1 MELSIPAKYVIR
13 APPAKVDI
21 NKKVKICFFF
31 LSSWVDSTADLDLSQ
46 IRLMKYMA
54 IIDNIVVEKK
64 KIRSTARRGI
74 VFTMRRRTFGITI
87 VNQMRLNQYILVN
100 VGTNITPN
108 IANQYAMTET
118 KTLTGVFI

>member
-46 IRLMKYMA
+46 IRLMKYMD
-54 IIDNIVVEKK
+54 IIDNIVVAKK

-87 VNQMRLNQYILVN
+87 VNQIRLNQYTLVN
-100 VGTNITPN
+100 VGINITPN

>member
-31 LSSWVDSTADLDLSQ
+31 LSSFVDSTADLDASQ
-46 IRLMKYMA
+46 IRLMKYMD
-54 IIDNIVVEKK
+54 IIDNIVVAKK

-87 VNQMRLNQYILVN
+87 VNQMRLNQ
-100 VGTNITPN
+100 
-108 IANQYAMTET
+108 
-118 KTLTGVFI
+118 

>member
-54 IIDNIVVEKK
+54 IIDNIVVAKK
-64 KIRSTARRGI
+64 NIRSTARRGI

-108 IANQYAMTET
+108 LANQYAMTET

>member
-54 IIDNIVVEKK
+54 IIDNIVVAKK

-87 VNQMRLNQYILVN
+87 VNQIRLNQYILVN
-100 VGTNITPN
+100 VGINITPN

>member
-31 LSSWVDSTADLDLSQ
+31 LSSWVDYTADLDASQ
-46 IRLMKYMA
+46 IRLMKYMD
-54 IIDNIVVEKK
+54 IIDNIVVAKK

-87 VNQMRLNQYILVN
+87 VNQIRLNQYILVN
-100 VGTNITPN
+100 VGINITPN

>member
-1 MELSIPAKYVIR
+1 MELSIHAKYVIR

-31 LSSWVDSTADLDLSQ
+31 LSSWVDSTADLDASQ
-46 IRLMKYMA
+46 IRLMKYMD
-54 IIDNIVVEKK
+54 IIDNIVVAKK
-64 KIRSTARRGI
+64 KILSTARRGI

-87 VNQMRLNQYILVN
+87 VNQIRLNQYILVN
-100 VGTNITPN
+100 VGINITPN